1 MNVSIVYYTILWKF
15 INSNLYGIRKLD
27 EEARRIL
34 AGELLPTLSLLI
46 KIVKILTQ
54 NQVKA

>member
-1 MNVSIVYYTILWKF
+1 MKIY
-15 INSNLYGIRKLD
+15 SNLYGIRKFD
-27 EEARRIL
+27 EEAGRIL

-54 NQVKA
+54 NQVKAKTTFIL

>member
-27 EEARRIL
+27 EEAGRIL